1 MILIFI
7 SWYYLGNRF
16 VPSPQT
22 IFSRDKR
29 QRGVQNIL
37 VWLLIFSSPQLKSQE
52 TSIYWFSKQF
62 IAESRIVSLI
72 ECQRNRIEIMASKM
86 ILKFSHLIFNLMING
101 YYIYNLKIHS
111 GNGITLTLNAVA

>member
-72 ECQRNRIEIMASKM
+72 ECQRNRIMASKM
-86 ILKFSHLIFNLMING
+86 ILKFSHLMING
-101 YYIYNLKIHS
+101 YYIYSVKIHS